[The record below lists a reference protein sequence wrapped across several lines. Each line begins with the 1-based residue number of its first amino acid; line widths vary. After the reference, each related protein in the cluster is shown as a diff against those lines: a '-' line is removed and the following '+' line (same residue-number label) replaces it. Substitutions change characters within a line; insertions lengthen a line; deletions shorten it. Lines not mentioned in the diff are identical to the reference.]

1 MPTAAVATAQVV
13 LPAAPPR
20 RLRRAAARRP
30 HVVPC
35 RPARRGGGAAA
46 AAAAWP
52 PLPADR
58 EELLAHIR
66 AWEGGAVE
74 RAPLPL
80 QAWFAFGAGTLSG
93 VALWAASFLIG

>member
-30 HVVPC
+30 HLPC
-35 RPARRGGGAAA
+35 RPARRGGD

-58 EELLAHIR
+58 EELLAQIR

-93 VALWAASFLIG
+93 AALWAASFLVG